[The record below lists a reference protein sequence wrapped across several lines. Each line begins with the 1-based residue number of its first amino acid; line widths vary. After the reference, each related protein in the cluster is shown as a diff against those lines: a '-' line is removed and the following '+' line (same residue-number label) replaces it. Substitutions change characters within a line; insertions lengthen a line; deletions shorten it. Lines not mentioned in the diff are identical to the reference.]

1 MKAAQF
7 VYPLTCSWMS
17 ALFAVRG
24 CYRAAV
30 NPRVQTFA
38 WTCAFTSLGC
48 RLSWPRP
55 ASLMKTPWVRG
66 GSIVTC
72 RSAPV
77 SVPAVSRLIS
87 SPLSRSVSVIL
98 AILTGVQLPR
108 WLNSK
113 EPACQCRRFSPWV
126 GKLSRRRTWQPT
138 PAFLPGQSYGQRS
151 LAGYGPRSQR
161 IRHS

>member
-1 MKAAQF
+1 MD
-7 VYPLTCSWMS
+7 VGT
-17 ALFAVRG
+17 VRSSG
-24 CYRAAV
+24 LLQSRCE
-30 NPRVQTFA
+30 P
-38 WTCAFTSLGC
+38 
-48 RLSWPRP
+48 PRP
-55 ASLMKTPWVRG
+55 DLCVDMRFHFPWLPTLVAAACIADEDTL
-66 GSIVTC
+66 GSRRQYCLTC

-138 PAFLPGQSYGQRS
+138 PAFLPRQSHGQRS